1 MGSTRAAG
9 PILGG
14 AFTTELTWRWAF
26 YINLPFGG
34 VTALLILVGGKI
46 KEPAD
51 KFGRSWR
58 SHLQEFDWIGF
69 LLWVPTIVCLLLLLQ
84 FGGTEYRWGD
94 GPMVALYV
102 ITAIGLISFIVSQ
115 KKLQERATVPPRIMK
130 QRSIVFGALYAFLA
144 GGVSQLLQ
152 YFVGTSPSI
161 FKIDSGTDIRYSY
174 LYISKP
180 FKGKVRWTQELPSCH
195 SSSHSP
201 AVWFFAA

>member
-14 AFTTELTWRWAF
+14 AFTTELTWRWSF

-34 VTALLILVGGKI
+34 LTALLILVGGKI
-46 KEPAD
+46 KEPAE

-58 SHLQEFDWIGF
+58 SPLQEFDWVGF
-69 LLWVPTIVCLLLLLQ
+69 MLWVPTIVCLLLLLQ
-84 FGGTEYRWGD
+84 FGGTEYGWGD
-94 GPMVALYV
+94 RPMITLYV
-102 ITAIGLISFIVSQ
+102 ITAIGFISFVMSQ

-130 QRSIVFGALYAFLA
+130 QRSIIFGALYAFLA

-152 YFVGTSPSI
+152 YFVSTAPYICNNGIDTGT
-161 FKIDSGTDIRYSY
+161 SY
-174 LYISKP
+174 LYTSKP
-180 FKGKVRWTQELPSCH
+180 FKGKVRLNQERPSCH

-201 AVWFFAA
+201 AVWFYAA

>member
-1 MGSTRAAG
+1 
-9 PILGG
+9 
-14 AFTTELTWRWAF
+14 
-26 YINLPFGG
+26 
-34 VTALLILVGGKI
+34 
-46 KEPAD
+46 
-51 KFGRSWR
+51 
-58 SHLQEFDWIGF
+58 
-69 LLWVPTIVCLLLLLQ
+69 
-84 FGGTEYRWGD
+84 
-94 GPMVALYV
+94 MVALYV

-161 FKIDSGTDIRYSY
+161 FKNGSGTDIGYSY

-180 FKGKVRWTQELPSCH
+180 FKRKVRWTQGLPSCH